1 MKNTRTTQILN
12 QAIKET
18 KNQPSEGSH
27 WAARVILLAL
37 LIIILA
43 FIIKGLTQSNTPS
56 DTTFN
61 SNTNEVATTQLII
74 SPEFEHED
82 NFKVTYYCGC
92 SKCCGKWSDGYEAT
106 AYGKQGTQLTPYY
119 SIAVDP
125 DIIPLGTICYDME
138 GNPYEAVDTGS
149 KIQGNHIDM
158 FTGNHQEAIN
168 LGTRTMQLY
177 W

>member
-1 MKNTRTTQILN
+1 MKNIRTTQLLN

-18 KNQPSEGSH
+18 NNQPSGGMD

-37 LIIILA
+37 LIIILVLTL
-43 FIIKGLTQSNTPS
+43 KGLTQSNTPS

-61 SNTNEVATTQLII
+61 SNTEVATTALII
-74 SPEFEHED
+74 SPEFENED
-82 NFKVTYYCGC
+82 NFQVTYYCGC

-149 KIQGNHIDM
+149 KIKGNHIDM
-158 FTGNHQEAIN
+158 FVGNHQQAVN
-168 LGTRTMQLY
+168 LGIKTMQLY